1 MNIIQMK
8 CAVEIA
14 RAGSINKAADFL
26 LIAQPNLSKTIRELE
41 DELGIKIFLRSS
53 RGMSLTPE
61 GEEFIGYA
69 KKILKQIEDVEKLYK
84 DGGQVKHSFAVSAPR
99 ASYISDAFANFTKH
113 ISEEAVELVYNETNS
128 MRAIDNIVNRDYNLG
143 IIRYAECYERYF
155 SKLLEDKEL
164 VGTPIVRFQYVLVMN
179 KNSSLAKKE
188 QVLLSDLAHY
198 TEIAH
203 ADPYVPSLPISVV
216 KKQELTNYSENTI
229 FVYERGSQFD
239 LLSLN
244 PNTYMWVSPI
254 PQRVLDNCGL
264 VQRECP
270 ESSRVYKDV
279 LVYKKNYRFSRLDRL
294 FVEFIEQSKAII

>member
-1 MNIIQMK
+1 M
-8 CAVEIA
+8 
-14 RAGSINKAADFL
+14 
-26 LIAQPNLSKTIRELE
+26 
-41 DELGIKIFLRSS
+41 
-53 RGMSLTPE
+53 
-61 GEEFIGYA
+61 
-69 KKILKQIEDVEKLYK
+69 
-84 DGGQVKHSFAVSAPR
+84 
-99 ASYISDAFANFTKH
+99 
-113 ISEEAVELVYNETNS
+113 
-128 MRAIDNIVNRDYNLG
+128 
-143 IIRYAECYERYF
+143 
-155 SKLLEDKEL
+155 
-164 VGTPIVRFQYVLVMN
+164 GTPIVRFQYVLVMN